1 MKDHVF
7 LVTACARK
15 MQGNEKMHDTIYM
28 ILVVTHLPIEARGE
42 TPSM

>member
-15 MQGNEKMHDTIYM
+15 MQGTGKIHDTIQY
-28 ILVVTHLPIEARGE
+28 IYDFGSH
-42 TPSM
+42 TPTY